1 MPELVIKTAIDNGD
15 LPKDYGR
22 SFKAVTL
29 FDALKNTTVVKNY
42 NQQFRKEFG
51 RGYQGYPSLFIVT
64 EQDMQEIPYHSV
76 MLDTKSGRF
85 DDKRMAQYVKR
96 YLLERKIA

>member
-42 NQQFRKEFG
+42 NEQFEKEFG
-51 RGYQGYPSLFIVT
+51 SPSVFASPPKT
-64 EQDMQEIPYHSV
+64 PRSQK
-76 MLDTKSGRF
+76 T
-85 DDKRMAQYVKR
+85 
-96 YLLERKIA
+96 